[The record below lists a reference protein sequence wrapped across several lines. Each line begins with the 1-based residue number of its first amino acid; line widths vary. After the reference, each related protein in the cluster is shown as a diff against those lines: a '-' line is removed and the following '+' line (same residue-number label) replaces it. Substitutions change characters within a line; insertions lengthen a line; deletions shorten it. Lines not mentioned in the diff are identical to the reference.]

1 MPAFAPACFAA
12 DPGYFGRNSPRRFRE
27 NSWVPGKPATGR
39 ATAKRLAQRSMIFA
53 LMLLSSTAATVRPA
67 VARERCLATPLSLPA
82 DAKPAPLNNPEW
94 KAQYERL
101 RSTVAE
107 PRMASRHLLFIG
119 DSLTFGWHADETL
132 FYQTFKQFNP
142 LNLGIYGDRTEG
154 VIYRLNSDWG
164 ALNPRLAVVLI
175 GTNNTATGSTPA
187 NVAMAITE
195 IVRTIRAHSGQTRV
209 LIVSI
214 LPRGE
219 NQSALRSANTRV
231 NEIVAA
237 CVNGETTFFTDV
249 SASFLDDRGGFRQ
262 ELTTDNVHLT
272 RNGYQQ
278 LATLILPTIK
288 TLMKE

>member
-1 MPAFAPACFAA
+1 MSTSAIACFSANS
-12 DPGYFGRNSPRRFRE
+12 GYFTPNNPRRSRQ
-27 NSWVPGKPATGR
+27 NPWVPAPSPTGR
-39 ATAKRLAQRSMIFA
+39 AKIDKVARQGMIFA
-53 LMLLSSTAATVRPA
+53 LMLVSSTAAAVRPA
-67 VARERCLATPLSLPA
+67 IAVERCLASPRSLPA
-82 DAKPAPLNNPEW
+82 DARPAPLNNPEW

-154 VIYRLNSDWG
+154 VIYRLNAEWG

-175 GTNNTATGSTPA
+175 GTNNTATGSTPVD
-187 NVAMAITE
+187 VAMAITE
-195 IVRTIRAHSGQTRV
+195 IVRTIRARSGQTRV
-209 LIVSI
+209 LVVSI

-219 NQSALRSANTRV
+219 NQSPLRGANSRV
-231 NEIVAA
+231 NEIVAG
-237 CVNGETTFFTDV
+237 CVNGETTFFTDIA
-249 SASFLDDRGGFRQ
+249 ASFLDARGGFRR

-272 RNGYQQ
+272 RDGYQQ
-278 LATLILPTIK
+278 LAALILPTIK
-288 TLMKE
+288 TLMKD